1 MVKTD
6 YICENVF
13 QGNTEEERSQMLTD
27 IFTKLIQYYE
37 NAESASQVLV

>member
-13 QGNTEEERSQMLTD
+13 QSNTEEERRQMLTD
-27 IFTKLIQYYE
+27 IFIKLIQYYE
-37 NAESASQVLV
+37 NSQAASQVLV